1 MLEQGPHGSKG
12 HGLTPDVRFMSGLTL
27 EPPAKKPEDS
37 EAGMDIGV
45 DFLTLTYL
53 AGQPG
58 GQSFTPAPEE
68 PASDQRAPLPSYANP
83 ADPASAAEEPA
94 HTLEEG
100 VPFRKGVGF
109 SNEKEPQPTLSR
121 EQLFGRGKANTGQHT
136 EQSNSGPEDKIQ
148 KRKTKTPPG
157 STHNDIET
165 TQERTP
171 NPLPSPNSDNRPP
184 DAASVLAAER
194 SYPNDQSTP
203 SAAENT
209 AASAASGGLA
219 LLLRKKLKRLENV
232 SHAGSCTRVI
242 VRGVTS
248 AAVALNP
255 TAAMLANIPIE
266 EKISQIARDILYHN
280 KLLDAQRE
288 EAIIKEKLIEDET
301 RYRDNPHLLSR
312 MERKLESA
320 KMEAL
325 KAIGNISRTINQLI
339 DKSTHKKHKIRSSS
353 VIKYLMPGIIEQIGL
368 LENDPTFLA
377 FLGPEN
383 VRSVIASL
391 KILKTTE
398 ITADEGLIFDD
409 QIDFIYEQIGFLRE
423 KLDHI
428 ENNPHIRKIKLG
440 ILTKKIEA
448 LTALVGTS
456 TYLKTKISEAIKDL
470 SSLDATSLFPALSA
484 LVKLHSIYSGYSGKL
499 LSDES
504 IKLNNKS
511 IKLFNTCK
519 ETILREQ
526 TLFDI
531 DTDTNREII
540 AIGRWI
546 FEHADTLYCNLINNL
561 NFNQNDK
568 HESLAMALIEIYMF
582 HRFNVTISL
591 NKLRSV
597 AVRANALGLLSLATQ
612 ICKYERVMKRSP
624 SDTEQTLK
632 KVLISETHIHIIGP
646 MLRPS
651 RTPYFIDHDELFVL
665 FEKLDYHMQY
675 RRRFPTHNI
684 TTILLEDYL
693 HQLIKL
699 KPTLFADNK
708 AKNLLK
714 HIVFENGMIP
724 GPNFAT
730 TTETE
735 AYLHAQS
742 KLLEAVSSIHE
753 HLFLLGK
760 CKENKNDAIVYRALA
775 AFFSNCATTMLNN
788 PEEDTAFIIQKSAR
802 AAAAATIEAMGLTI
816 DVLESP
822 AATRSGY

>member
-12 HGLTPDVRFMSGLTL
+12 HGLTPGVRFSKEVGF
-27 EPPAKKPEDS
+27 PPAPPHPQHPAAPRPEAELPASPD
-37 EAGMDIGV
+37 AGVDIGV
-45 DFLTLTYL
+45 DFLSLTYL

-58 GQSFTPAPEE
+58 GQSFAPAPKK

-94 HTLEEG
+94 HKLEEG
-100 VPFRKGVGF
+100 VPFRKKVGF
-109 SNEKEPQPTLSR
+109 SEKEAPPTLLR
-121 EQLFGRGKANTGQHT
+121 TQLIVSGEANPEQHT
-136 EQSNSGPEDKIQ
+136 GQSNSRPEDKIQ

-184 DAASVLAAER
+184 DATSVLAAER
-194 SYPNDQSTP
+194 SGPNDQSTP
-203 SAAENT
+203 SAAEI
-209 AASAASGGLA
+209 AASGAANGGLA
-219 LLLRKKLKRLENV
+219 LLLRERLNRLRNV
-232 SHAGSCTRVI
+232 PHTGSYTRVI
-242 VRGVTS
+242 VGDVTS
-248 AAVALNP
+248 AAVAFNP
-255 TAAMLANIPIE
+255 TAATPTRPIE
-266 EKISQIARDILYHN
+266 EKISQIARDILYHK

-288 EAIIKEKLIEDET
+288 EAIIKEKVIEDET
-301 RYRDNPHLLSR
+301 RYRDNPHLLSI
-312 MERKLESA
+312 MKDELESA

-325 KAIGNISRTINQLI
+325 EAIGNISRTINQLI
-339 DKSTHKKHKIRSSS
+339 DKSTHQKHKIRPSD
-353 VIKYLMPGIIEQIGL
+353 VIKYLMPSIIEQIEL

-398 ITADEGLIFDD
+398 ITVDEGLIFFIDK
-409 QIDFIYEQIGFLRE
+409 QIRFLRE
-423 KLDHI
+423 MLGHI
-428 ENNPHIRKIKLG
+428 EKNPHIRESKLCTLTNKIG
-440 ILTKKIEA
+440 MLTSLA
-448 LTALVGTS
+448 GT
-456 TYLKTKISEAIKDL
+456 TDLKTKISEAIKDL
-470 SSLDATSLFPALSA
+470 SSLDATSFFPALSA
-484 LVKLHSIYSGYSGKL
+484 LVGLHFIYSEDSDKL

-504 IKLNNKS
+504 LQ
-511 IKLFNTCK
+511 LFNTCK

-597 AVRANALGLLSLATQ
+597 AVRANAVGLLSLATQ
-612 ICKYERVMKRSP
+612 ICEYEYLTTMAQPP
-624 SDTEQTLK
+624 SSTQQTLK

-651 RTPYFIDHDELFVL
+651 RTPYFIDHNELFVL

-675 RRRFPTHNI
+675 RRKFPTHNI
-684 TTILLEDYL
+684 TTILLGDYL

-699 KPTLFADNK
+699 KPKLFTDDK
-708 AKNLLK
+708 AQELLK
-714 HIVFENGMIP
+714 HIVFENDMIP

-788 PEEDTAFIIQKSAR
+788 PEEDKFIIQESAH